1 MILYVDTSAL
11 VKLYIEEKGS
21 ALVRH
26 LVDEAVLVA
35 TSRIAYAEARAAL
48 ARTWR
53 EGALSEEDY
62 RQSTIHLRADWE
74 AYFTLDLAESVVQV
88 AGDLAERH
96 RIRGF
101 DAIHLASGLTLSRRV
116 RDPITFVCWD
126 TRLWNAAQEEGFDM
140 IPQEL
145 PTSEDN

>member
-11 VKLYIEEKGS
+11 VKLYVEEKGS
-21 ALVRH
+21 ELVRH

-62 RQSTIHLRADWE
+62 RQSTIYLRADWQ

-126 TRLWNAAQEEGFDM
+126 IRLWNAAQEEGFDM
-140 IPQEL
+140 VPPEL
-145 PTSEDN
+145 PTQGDN